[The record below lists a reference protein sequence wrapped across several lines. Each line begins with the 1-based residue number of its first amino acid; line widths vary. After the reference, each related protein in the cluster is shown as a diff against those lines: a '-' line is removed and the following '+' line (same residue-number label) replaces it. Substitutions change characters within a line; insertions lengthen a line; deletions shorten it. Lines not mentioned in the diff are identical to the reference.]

1 MKKTKKKHAP
11 VENKKEMREL
21 TDLLDTGNQQDTLE
35 TPAWIKI
42 FQERSEKLNLTQK
55 KNDIHNKEVKSL
67 NPSNINVEEEKE
79 IEESIKKMPKIS
91 LNFDYETAI
100 AQNEAIVQKS
110 VKDLKSKLENSKHLN
125 QEDEKTVTKRTTKVV
140 DRVRKVKSLLLES
153 TQKEMKLEKEK
164 EIQVIKGKA
173 KKN

>member
-55 KNDIHNKEVKSL
+55 KNDIHNNIHRYKNTYIPNKVSL
-67 NPSNINVEEEKE
+67 TEFHSGAAAAPDPSRAAEPE
-79 IEESIKKMPKIS
+79 
-91 LNFDYETAI
+91 
-100 AQNEAIVQKS
+100 
-110 VKDLKSKLENSKHLN
+110 
-125 QEDEKTVTKRTTKVV
+125 
-140 DRVRKVKSLLLES
+140 
-153 TQKEMKLEKEK
+153 
-164 EIQVIKGKA
+164 
-173 KKN
+173 

>member
-1 MKKTKKKHAP
+1 MVINSKNKEMKKTKKKHAP

-100 AQNEAIVQKS
+100 
-110 VKDLKSKLENSKHLN
+110 
-125 QEDEKTVTKRTTKVV
+125 
-140 DRVRKVKSLLLES
+140 
-153 TQKEMKLEKEK
+153 
-164 EIQVIKGKA
+164 
-173 KKN
+173 